1 MIFTKKNNSAIIP
14 TPSTNCFEKRCI
26 NLHVNKNIDL
36 YPYKVIEIDLDIIA
50 NIPEGHILQ
59 IINHY
64 NYHPWQVISSVI
76 HQKDDEEEKEIRL
89 LITSSS
95 ICQLK
100 AGDIVCHA
108 QIQSVEDV
116 FHFLKRKYIHNLK
129 FLK

>member
-14 TPSTNCFEKRCI
+14 TPSTNCYEKRCI
-26 NLHVNKNIDL
+26 TLQINKNIDL

-50 NIPEGHILQ
+50 NIPEGYILK

-64 NYHPWQVISSVI
+64 NYHPWQVINSVI
-76 HQKDDEEEKEIRL
+76 YQNDEEKELRL

-108 QIQSVEDV
+108 QIQPVEEV
-116 FHFLKRKYIHNLK
+116 FHFLKRKYIYDFLK
-129 FLK
+129 FF